1 MCLKTVSSVSLFI
14 SNQLW
19 SADAHQ
25 MFVYFT
31 KAWYDIVVGFSP
43 VYEMVQEL
51 LRNNVTFL

>member
-1 MCLKTVSSVSLFI
+1 MSSVSLFI

-31 KAWYDIVVGFSP
+31 KAWYDIVVGFSQ